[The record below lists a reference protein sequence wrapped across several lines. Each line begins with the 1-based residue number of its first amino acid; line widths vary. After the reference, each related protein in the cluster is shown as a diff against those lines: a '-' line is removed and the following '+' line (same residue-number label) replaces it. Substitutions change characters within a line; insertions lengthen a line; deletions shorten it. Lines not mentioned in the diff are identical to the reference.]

1 MHTVFLVLSLLAFVV
16 ALVIGVSSRRSKFFG
31 YQGMAKE
38 VERLTRALQAE
49 TFRDRDDLV
58 IRGNHANLP
67 VLVRFSYNTDSSG
80 LSITM
85 QAPATFHMS
94 VTPASAAE
102 REQGTRV
109 RTEDGLFD
117 FKFIINSRQHTLAR
131 MFVSSAGTLRL
142 MKKLCWSSSTSLR
155 IDSGQIEFVERPFD
169 VAQVFD
175 YVENYL
181 ATMQSLAEKLRAMPG
196 ADAIRIVPF
205 RKSGSPALKPAIAL
219 GLSLALLQAS
229 RISGAGTAQRV
240 SMVTE
245 AAVQEGMLPADVAR
259 TMFLPGWHLAQE
271 SDFDSD
277 AASWLRAQGATP
289 SATVHADFS
298 GKDNSRDVAYI
309 LVNDRG
315 VMTLVVFS
323 EGQLVYNQQYDRILT
338 VARVRVSNFA
348 GVQWRDPLP
357 GKPDGDGLLVVTNSA
372 SVILTLSNGNVIS
385 GSPADYRKVPI

>member
-1 MHTVFLVLSLLAFVV
+1 MHTIFLVLSLLAFVV

-31 YQGMAKE
+31 YRGMTKDI
-38 VERLTRALQAE
+38 ERLTRALQAE
-49 TFRDRDDLV
+49 ILRDGDDLV
-58 IRGNHANLP
+58 VRGNQGNLP
-67 VLVRFSYNTDSSG
+67 VLVRFSYSSDSSG

-85 QAPATFHMS
+85 QAPANFHMA
-94 VTPASAAE
+94 VTATSASE
-102 REQGTRV
+102 RDEGTRV

-117 FKFIINSRQHTLAR
+117 FKFIVTSRQSTLAR

-142 MKKLCWSSSTSLR
+142 LKKLCWSSSTSLR

-175 YVENYL
+175 YVHNYL
-181 ATMQSLAEKLRAMPG
+181 VTLENLAEKLRAMPG

-229 RISGAGTAQRV
+229 RISGAGTKQA
-240 SMVTE
+240 SLATE
-245 AAVQEGMLPADVAR
+245 AAVQEGMLPADVSR

-271 SDFDSD
+271 ADFDSD

-289 SATVHADFS
+289 TATVHADFS
-298 GKDNSRDVAYI
+298 GKDNARDVAYI

-315 VMTLVVFS
+315 VMTLVLFS
-323 EGQLVYNQQYDRILT
+323 EGQLVYNQQYDRILMA
-338 VARVRVSNFA
+338 ARVRASNFA
-348 GVQWRDPLP
+348 GIQWRDPLS
-357 GKPDGDGLLVVTNSA
+357 GKPDGDGLLIVTTSA
-372 SVILTLSNGNVIS
+372 TVILTVSNGNVIS
-385 GSPADYRKVPI
+385 GSPADYRKVAI